1 MDEKELAM
9 KLLEFFKIK
18 YRGAGG
24 FRISN
29 VKSELMQD
37 DIEIYSFN
45 LRCSYK
51 REPYNLDYFI
61 KFYKKSQG
69 IIKTQF
75 DLHGVRK
82 ASSGDPYIR
91 FVGDKEFFG
100 YPYQIIDKKK
110 DSLLK
115 NIID

>member
-1 MDEKELAM
+1 MDEKDLAK

-29 VKSELMQD
+29 VKSELLQD

-45 LRCSYK
+45 LKCNYK
-51 REPYNLDYFI
+51 REPYNLNYFI
-61 KFYKKSQG
+61 KFYKKSQR
-69 IIKTQF
+69 IIKTQV
-75 DLHGVRK
+75 DISNLAK
-82 ASSGDPYIR
+82 KNKDDPLIR
-91 FVGDKEFFG
+91 FVGDEEFFG
-100 YPYQIIDKKK
+100 YPYQIIDKEK

-115 NIID
+115 NLID